1 MSLATH
7 KVNCKIF
14 SFLNSRT
21 TNKLCSEINAT
32 SSELHKEVTL
42 LSKGNVLRRMYDLQ
56 EKQIFYQEETME
68 FENRPSQDEK
78 LNQSKGLADTFV
90 FLIELSISCI
100 HHGCV

>member
-1 MSLATH
+1 
-7 KVNCKIF
+7 
-14 SFLNSRT
+14 
-21 TNKLCSEINAT
+21 
-32 SSELHKEVTL
+32 
-42 LSKGNVLRRMYDLQ
+42 MYDLQ